1 MTGGGG
7 LPRSVMNGG
16 GPGVIDP
23 GLNWDGSW
31 VLADNA
37 GVATDFKTILN
48 LTVPLI
54 VQIGHR
60 KLPLSEIL
68 VLGPGSILELAK
80 SADDPLD
87 LQVNNKDIGT
97 GTAVKVGENFGIR
110 IAEINSARDR
120 AEAMVG
126 GS

>member
-1 MTGGGG
+1 
-7 LPRSVMNGG
+7 MNGG